1 MKETH
6 IPVLLPLGAALIVL
20 ATSCTTAPPPVAPPS
35 ASQQATFKGVLALL
49 ETNCSHCHGEQ
60 RLPTM
65 PALTDTKSLGA
76 LIGPGKF
83 IVPGKPENSR
93 FYQVVTLS
101 DNQAGAMPPTGHAI
115 SKSEL
120 QALQT
125 WIASGAPL
133 PAENLVITPRGMA
146 PRSR

>member
-1 MKETH
+1 MKQTH

-20 ATSCTTAPPPVAPPS
+20 GTSCTTAPPPVAPPS
-35 ASQQATFKGVLALL
+35 ASQQATFKGVLPLL
-49 ETNCSHCHGEQ
+49 ETNCAHCHGEQ

-83 IVPGKPENSR
+83 IVPGQPENSR

-120 QALQT
+120 KALQT
-125 WIASGAPL
+125 WISSGAPL
-133 PAENLVITPRGMA
+133 PAENLPIKPRGMA